1 MLILDIRDGI
11 IHRYTCED
19 TVQKATVYQQ
29 WHEYKHQISDSH
41 HDKIITLFDEQCFLR
56 YHISVEFVAE
66 TPFTRSHYKQLI
78 HEKTKKV
85 QSELWVRPELIHV
98 LVKNIKNNGI
108 SKEYMIGERG
118 ALTFDLCFYIL
129 DQWYADV
136 LQMNAITWYPR
147 RFFLMQHEAMKSTP
161 DASLLVIEPYQTSL
175 VQTQQWRYHRIFS
188 LNGGDDLLRQAY
200 EEVWLDPYSDQERD
214 FEANTLWAKLLLDA
228 HHEFSDL
235 MMQWLAT
242 HLDQGQDLYLISRL
256 IDQPYF
262 IQKIGE
268 AYTSTFQGR
277 LIPYRGYHKDIW
289 SRVWTNDELPVQ
301 MVVEHFLK

>member
-19 TVQKATVYQQ
+19 TIQKATVYQQ
-29 WHEYKHQISDSH
+29 WHEYKHQVWTSH
-41 HDKIITLFDEQCFLR
+41 HHKVITLFDEQCFSR
-56 YHISVEFVAE
+56 YHISLEMSSS
-66 TPFTRSHYKQLI
+66 TPFTWSSYKQLI
-78 HEKTKKV
+78 HEKAKKV
-85 QSELWVRPELIHV
+85 QSILWVRPELIRV

-108 SKEYMIGERG
+108 SKEFLIGERG
-118 ALTFDLCFYIL
+118 ILTFDLCFYVL

-136 LQMNAITWYPR
+136 LQMSNTIRYPR
-147 RFFLMQHEAMKSTP
+147 RFFLMQHEMMEKTP

-175 VQTQQWRYHRIFS
+175 IQTQQWWYHRIFS

-200 EEVWLDPYSDQERD
+200 EEVWLDPYSQQERV
-214 FEANTLWAKLLLDA
+214 FETNTLWAKLLFDA

-235 MMQWLAT
+235 MTQRLAT
-242 HLDQGQDLYLISRL
+242 HLDQWQDLYLISRL

-262 IQKIGE
+262 IEKIGE

-277 LIPYRGYHKDIW
+277 LIPYGGNHKETW
-289 SRVWTNDELPVQ
+289 SRSWSNDELPVQ
-301 MVVEHFLK
+301 MAVEDSLA